1 MDILKR
7 IWKAWQA
14 FGHFMAD
21 VVGRVVMLVLY
32 FTVVAPFGLAVR
44 FLSDPLL
51 MKRVAPAWEKRET
64 EAVTLENSN
73 RTF

>member
-1 MDILKR
+1 MEILKR
-7 IWKAWQA
+7 IWNAWRA
-14 FGHFMAD
+14 LGHFMAD

-44 FLSDPLL
+44 FFSDPLH
-51 MKRVAPAWEKRET
+51 MKGDAPTWEKREA
-64 EAVTLENSN
+64 EVATLESSN

>member
-7 IWKAWQA
+7 IWQAWQA
-14 FGHFMAD
+14 FGRFMGD

-44 FLSDPLL
+44 FFSDPLH
-51 MKRVAPAWEKRET
+51 MKGETPAWEKREL
-64 EAVTLENSN
+64 EAATLASAN

>member
-1 MDILKR
+1 MEILKR
-7 IWKAWQA
+7 IWKAWRS

-44 FLSDPLL
+44 FFSDPLH
-51 MKRVAPAWEKRET
+51 MKGSAPAWEKREA
-64 EAVTLENSN
+64 EAATLESAN
-73 RTF
+73 RTY

>member
-7 IWKAWQA
+7 IWKTWRAL
-14 FGHFMAD
+14 GRFMAD
-21 VVGRVVMLVLY
+21 VVGRVVMFVMY

-44 FLSDPLL
+44 FFSDPLH
-51 MKRVAPAWEKRET
+51 MKGSPPAWEKREA
-64 EAVTLENSN
+64 EAATLESSN